1 MNVDFYFLFLSFF
14 FFFIWFLLFSSLVY
28 FIYLFLSAL
37 LPSYAPSFNPFFLS
51 PLSNTHVALFHLSL
65 LVRPQIKLIENE
77 LMLLTKLEV
86 KKRNLDAETLQ
97 VSVTAH
103 FPNSSILAFF
113 LQTFFFVCFHYINPC
128 DSIRNCIYKC

>member
-1 MNVDFYFLFLSFF
+1 MWIFIFFFFLSFSF
-14 FFFIWFLLFSSLVY
+14 LFGFCCSPHWFIL

>member
-113 LQTFFFVCFHYINPC
+113 LQTFFFCLFPLHQSMRQYTKL
-128 DSIRNCIYKC
+128 YL